1 MVPDET
7 GSTTTGGTP
16 ATKRVSNVRAVPD
29 LRTPTA
35 QHRDLV
41 LATERVLKELNIALT
56 HTAPS
61 SLLQDVGGSNS
72 TRTTT
77 RHHGPRHGPQH
88 PPDDGGHVINVV
100 YTSDLMCTFRIG
112 HTTTFGEL
120 ANDVRKYFSIPYE
133 VRFVLVDNLGVMNTP
148 RALIASRQQRDA
160 TENDDDHGGTREENG
175 TVTHETYFVKISKDT
190 DERFD
195 TLRQYRPEIYHVD
208 NGRNGEGHVCVLF
221 LCCIVQ
227 SFYRPVLTV
236 AVDVDC

>member
-1 MVPDET
+1 MRHKSSFPHPDPTVALSRTPQDAALHTHRVVPDET

-35 QHRDLV
+35 QHHDLV

-77 RHHGPRHGPQH
+77 RHHGPQHG

-148 RALIASRQQRDA
+148 RALVASRQQSDA
-160 TENDDDHGGTREENG
+160 TKNDDDGHGGTREENG
-175 TVTHETYFVKISKDT
+175 TVTTHDETYFVKISKDT

-195 TLRQYRPEIYHVD
+195 TVRL
-208 NGRNGEGHVCVLF
+208 
-221 LCCIVQ
+221 
-227 SFYRPVLTV
+227 
-236 AVDVDC
+236 

>member
-1 MVPDET
+1 
-7 GSTTTGGTP
+7 
-16 ATKRVSNVRAVPD
+16 
-29 LRTPTA
+29 
-35 QHRDLV
+35 V

-61 SLLQDVGGSNS
+61 SLLQDVGGSSNS

-77 RHHGPRHGPQH
+77 RHHGPRHG

-148 RALIASRQQRDA
+148 RALVASRQQSDA
-160 TENDDDHGGTREENG
+160 TKNDDDHGGTREENG
-175 TVTHETYFVKISKDT
+175 T
-190 DERFD
+190 
-195 TLRQYRPEIYHVD
+195 
-208 NGRNGEGHVCVLF
+208 
-221 LCCIVQ
+221 
-227 SFYRPVLTV
+227 
-236 AVDVDC
+236 

>member
-1 MVPDET
+1 MATVERNIPHGRLTDPTLLLFLPPSPRCAQIFLPPPDPTLSLSRTPKDAALHTHRVVPDET

-29 LRTPTA
+29 LRTPTT
-35 QHRDLV
+35 QHHDLV

-61 SLLQDVGGSNS
+61 SLLQDVGGSSNS

-77 RHHGPRHGPQH
+77 RHHGPQHG

-148 RALIASRQQRDA
+148 RALVASRQQRA
-160 TENDDDHGGTREENG
+160 TTENDDDGHGGTREENG
-175 TVTHETYFVKISKDT
+175 T
-190 DERFD
+190 
-195 TLRQYRPEIYHVD
+195 
-208 NGRNGEGHVCVLF
+208 
-221 LCCIVQ
+221 
-227 SFYRPVLTV
+227 
-236 AVDVDC
+236 

>member
-1 MVPDET
+1 MRHKSSSPTLTPPTLSLSRTPKDAALHTHRVVPDET

-35 QHRDLV
+35 QHHDLV

-77 RHHGPRHGPQH
+77 RHHGPQHG

-148 RALIASRQQRDA
+148 RALVASRQQSDA
-160 TENDDDHGGTREENG
+160 TKNDDDHGGTREENG
-175 TVTHETYFVKISKDT
+175 T
-190 DERFD
+190 
-195 TLRQYRPEIYHVD
+195 
-208 NGRNGEGHVCVLF
+208 
-221 LCCIVQ
+221 
-227 SFYRPVLTV
+227 
-236 AVDVDC
+236 